1 MIRNMVEGLAAK
13 LAQNPDDLE
22 GWKRLGRAYGVLGER
37 DEAVDAYEHAA
48 RLKPDDPAILVA
60 EAEALMPDRS
70 PQTPVPENVIGLLRR
85 VEAMDPKQP
94 AALWYLGLAAAQ
106 QRRFSEARD
115 YWQRLLAAMPPE
127 SDAHQAVAAALA
139 ALKDK

>member
-1 MIRNMVEGLAAK
+1 
-13 LAQNPDDLE
+13 
-22 GWKRLGRAYGVLGER
+22 
-37 DEAVDAYEHAA
+37 
-48 RLKPDDPAILVA
+48 
-60 EAEALMPDRS
+60 
-70 PQTPVPENVIGLLRR
+70 LRR

-115 YWQRLLAAMPPE
+115 YWQRLLAAMPAE
-127 SDAHQAVAAALA
+127 SDARQAIAAALA